1 MITQNQN
8 VYERWV
14 SFVRQFLFL
23 FHSSNNKTVDFHTS
37 MNLVS
42 SLISENSWQA
52 WSKVGIL
59 SMALVHAGI
68 VPDSIHFIKL
78 MSPKNH
84 SYFMYCVLIVVDLP
98 LLKDETKCLN
108 VIQENRGK
116 IVPGYLTLFQR
127 VTSLRCHIQ

>member
-1 MITQNQN
+1 
-8 VYERWV
+8 
-14 SFVRQFLFL
+14 
-23 FHSSNNKTVDFHTS
+23 

-127 VTSLRCHIQ
+127 VTSLRCHSTITSLQIFF

>member
-8 VYERWV
+8 VCKHWV

-23 FHSSNNKTVDFHTS
+23 FHSSNNKYKTVDFHKS
-37 MNLVS
+37 IN
-42 SLISENSWQA
+42 LISENSWQA